1 MLKNFLDNNLISPK
15 ESGFRPGNSCVNQLL
30 SITHDIFT
38 SFDNGL
44 EVRGVFLY
52 ISKGG
57 HFWTHLKKN
66 GIKGKLLCLLIDF
79 LLIDANSLF
88 DPF

>member
-1 MLKNFLDNNLISPK
+1 MLKNVLDNNLISPK
-15 ESGFRPGNSCVNQLL
+15 ESGFIPGNPCVNQLL

-52 ISKGG
+52 ITKGG
-57 HFWTHLKKN
+57 YFWTHLK
-66 GIKGKLLCLLIDF
+66 IKRDKRQAAMSFNRLPFNRRKF
-79 LLIDANSLF
+79 LV
-88 DPF
+88 